1 MKTNMKFGI
10 GALLTAMLLLSMALV
25 SAVGAKQNQE
35 QGDVGTLALQYT
47 EPVNQ
52 YLGPRPQAYTEY
64 FPVTVGANRI
74 KVDLLVTNFDSGD
87 YGKIRLRLYSPNNQE
102 VAIDTL
108 YPLENWLN
116 IDYTGS
122 LTPGNWYIIVSV
134 DDLGSN
140 TINVAG
146 NIILWSLLLIPVS
159 KAQLEEFSEKNAY
172 EHIRVL
178 SEEIGHRIAGSE
190 NGIKTSKYI
199 EIKLNEYKL
208 NVYNQEFEFKTIF
221 NETEDWTKHKGE
233 KRTGRNIIGIL
244 KGTSEKKIIISAHYD
259 SVNGPGAND
268 DASGVGVMLEL
279 ARILAIEK
287 HNKTIIFIA
296 FDAEEH
302 QLAGSKYYVA
312 NLVQK
317 DIDNILGVINLDS
330 VGRGDFLVG
339 FVWESDSIFTGY
351 SSPMDFV
358 KPIYTGNDV
367 SPGTLEQ
374 LEAFM
379 FGKYYAYLISDH
391 SSFID
396 DRVYKE
402 TGKIIPSVSFT
413 FIKKGKLE
421 VTLPSTAASHIPDLH
436 SVNDTVDKIEIQNL
450 KEVGEVVLSAVNRLD
465 MLDNIK
471 KEPEI
476 SLFFK
481 IGSRV
486 FSLPYWSILLIII
499 LVPLFISVFLYV
511 KDQSAFALF
520 FAALPYIMLNF
531 IQSQDFYSNVQITV
545 PIFIM
550 ITSMFFLFGMFHSNK
565 RVKKISAI
573 TFLFLLLIGS
583 LPSWEEFKLD
593 IIGYQMELMV
603 VMFVIILTVLSV
615 WEYAEAYTRRYLKWV
630 KEALSLL

>member
-1 MKTNMKFGI
+1 MIPMHQK
-10 GALLTAMLLLSMALV
+10 LLFL
-25 SAVGAKQNQE
+25 
-35 QGDVGTLALQYT
+35 
-47 EPVNQ
+47 
-52 YLGPRPQAYTEY
+52 
-64 FPVTVGANRI
+64 
-74 KVDLLVTNFDSGD
+74 
-87 YGKIRLRLYSPNNQE
+87 
-102 VAIDTL
+102 
-108 YPLENWLN
+108 
-116 IDYTGS
+116 
-122 LTPGNWYIIVSV
+122 
-134 DDLGSN
+134 
-140 TINVAG
+140 
-146 NIILWSLLLIPVS
+146 IILWGLLLIPVS

-190 NGIKTSKYI
+190 NGIQASKYI
-199 EIKLNEYKL
+199 ETKLKEYKL
-208 NVYNQEFEFKTIF
+208 NVYTQEFEFKTIF

-233 KRTGRNIIGIL
+233 KRTGRNVIGIL

-279 ARILAIEK
+279 ARILATEK

-302 QLAGSKYYVA
+302 MRAGSEYYVA
-312 NLVQK
+312 NLNQE
-317 DIDNILGVINLDS
+317 DLDNTLGVLNLDS
-330 VGRGDFLVG
+330 IGRGNFLTG
-339 FVWESDSIFTGY
+339 FIWESDSDFTGY

-358 KPIYTGNDV
+358 KPIYTENNV
-367 SPGTLEQ
+367 STGTLEQ

-379 FGKYYAYLISDH
+379 FGKYYAYEISDH

-396 DRVYKE
+396 DKVYKE

-413 FIKKGKLE
+413 FIKKGELE
-421 VTLPSTAASHIPDLH
+421 VTLPRTAASHIPDLH
-436 SVNDTVDKIEIQNL
+436 SKNDTADKIGIQNL
-450 KEVGEVVLSAVNRLD
+450 KEAGEVVLGSINKLD
-465 MLDNIK
+465 ILDNIK
-471 KEPEI
+471 KEPETI
-476 SLFFK
+476 LIFK
-481 IGSRV
+481 FGNRV
-486 FSLPYWSILLIII
+486 FGLPYQIIFVILI

-550 ITSMFFLFGMFHSNK
+550 IASIFFLFGMFHSNK
-565 RVKKISAI
+565 RIKKISAI
-573 TFLFLLLIGS
+573 TFLLLLLIGS

-593 IIGYQMELMV
+593 IIGYQTELMV

-615 WEYAEAYTRRYLKWV
+615 WEYADAYTRRYLKWV
-630 KEALSLL
+630 KKALSLL